1 MLNKSILK
9 DHGKNDSDTGSTTV
23 QIAHFTERI
32 NTINSHLKNMRK
44 DHSSRRGLLILVS
57 KRRKLLKYLKNINL
71 RGYISLTD
79 KLKIRK

>member
-1 MLNKSILK
+1 MLNKSIVK
-9 DHGKNDSDTGSTTV
+9 EHGKNVSDTGSTTV

-32 NTINSHLKNMRK
+32 NTINSHLQNMRK

-71 RGYISLTD
+71 REYIALTD

>member
-1 MLNKSILK
+1 MLDKK
-9 DHGKNDSDTGSTTV
+9 TVKKYGKNDQDTGSTSV

-71 RGYISLTD
+71 REYIALTD